1 MHVLYYSNN
10 SGSFMH
16 QWPQYHFIAELQAEG
31 HTVTNINSMEKLGR
45 NGTLTEYSEILLQK
59 VRKIMEKG
67 QADMFFTAT
76 GDDGLDGAV
85 VREIRRMGL
94 PAVLMCC
101 DDLSVPFLHK
111 NIASSFDLV
120 WGTSRENQSLLRSY
134 GARTIMI
141 PYAANPYI
149 FRPVKVEE
157 SRELGFIGRCYG
169 ARGIHLSA
177 IASAGLPTQIYG
189 KAPKAVY
196 EKDGKK
202 SIPLTR
208 AMKSFRSVGPYT
220 YQSLFFPIGRR
231 CVLGALKRSFL
242 EYVRHS
248 SVNNSL
254 SESVSCFP
262 GPPFEDMGATYSKLA
277 LSLGSMELHSTYVLK
292 KPTMC
297 IHLRE
302 FEAPMCGAVHLT
314 NRWSEL
320 QEYFE
325 EGKEMLFYG
334 SKEELLDKVRYYLH
348 PTRDSLRQEIRRRA
362 RRRAE
367 NDHTW
372 LRRFELVWRTL
383 GIPAF

>member
-1 MHVLYYSNN
+1 MY
-10 SGSFMH
+10 
-16 QWPQYHFIAELQAEG
+16 QWQEYHIVDELKAEG
-31 HTVTNINSMEKLGR
+31 HTVTNINPIEILCRK
-45 NGTLTEYSEILLQK
+45 GTLTEYSEILLQK
-59 VRKIMEKG
+59 VRKMREKG
-67 QADMFFTAT
+67 QADMFFTAV

-85 VREIRRMGL
+85 VLEIRRMGV

-101 DDLSVPFLHK
+101 DDLSVPFQHK
-111 NIASSFDLV
+111 HIASSFDLV

-134 GARTIMI
+134 GARTIMM
-141 PYAANPYI
+141 PYAANPYV
-149 FRPVKVEE
+149 FRPVEVEE
-157 SRELGFIGRCYG
+157 SREVGFIGRCYG

-177 IASAGLPTQIYG
+177 IAYAGMPVHIYG
-189 KAPKAVY
+189 RSPKTIY
-196 EKDGKK
+196 ERDGKK

-208 AMKSFRSVGPYT
+208 AMKSFRSVGPYI
-220 YQSLFFPIGRR
+220 YQSLLFPIGRR
-231 CVLGALKRSFL
+231 CVFGAFKRSIL
-242 EYVRHS
+242 EYVGHP

-254 SESVSCFP
+254 PEAVSCSP
-262 GPPFEDMGATYSKLA
+262 GPPFEDIGATYSKLA
-277 LSLGSMELHSTYVLK
+277 LSLGSMELHSTYALK
-292 KPTMC
+292 KPIMC

-314 NRWSEL
+314 NRWPEL

-348 PTRDSLRQEIRRRA
+348 PSRDSLRQEIRRRA